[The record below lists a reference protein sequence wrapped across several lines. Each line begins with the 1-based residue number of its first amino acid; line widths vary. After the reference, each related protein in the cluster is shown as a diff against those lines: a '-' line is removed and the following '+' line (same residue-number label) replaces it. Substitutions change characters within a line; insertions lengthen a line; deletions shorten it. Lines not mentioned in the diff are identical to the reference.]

1 MAQVSAMWLGTQAR
15 RIYHIRKGGVCFVS
29 SLTLLTAAFPLTA
42 QKIEYDKVEPSILE
56 ERLNRVTDKNPER
69 EQDLR
74 ELFEKV
80 GCAQEQLL
88 EQRVKGS
95 RTPNVI
101 CTLKG
106 TEENSIVVGALRQGF
121 ERSWR
126 RR

>member
-1 MAQVSAMWLGTQAR
+1 MPVAR
-15 RIYHIRKGGVCFVS
+15 NGGVMRKCGVCLVS
-29 SLTLLTAAFPLTA
+29 SLTFLTAAFPTTA
-42 QKIEYDKVEPSILE
+42 QKIEYDKVAPSILE

-69 EQDLR
+69 EQVLR
-74 ELFEKV
+74 ELFEKA

-121 ERSWR
+121 ER
-126 RR
+126 